1 MSIMSSPTTAPA
13 RRRARAPL
21 RWLLALQV
29 ALYRRTGGRLGGRV
43 GLTPVLLLTTTGRK
57 SGARHTVLLGY
68 FHADGVRYVVASN
81 GGARRNPAWYLNLV
95 AHPEVGVQVGAEVY
109 TAVARPATGEERA
122 RLWKHVMA
130 TALMYRRY
138 ARAPREI
145 PIVVLTPKG

>member
-1 MSIMSSPTTAPA
+1 MSTPTPSPA
-13 RRRARAPL
+13 RRRAPAPL
-21 RWLLALQV
+21 RWMLGLQV
-29 ALYRRTGGRLGGRV
+29 ALYRRTGGRLAGRV
-43 GLTPVLLLTTTGRK
+43 GRTPVLLLTTTGRK

-81 GGARRNPAWYLNLV
+81 GGAARDPAWYLNLV

-109 TAVARPATGEERA
+109 TAVARPATGEERT

-138 ARAPREI
+138 ARASREI